1 MSFFYLLPAYW
12 LSGMLLYASSP
23 RQQFLKTHQF
33 KPPRWLALV
42 IIALISV
49 ITLSLLIGA
58 HFSPVV
64 AGIFALLG
72 LMLFIPAPVFLLNHK
87 PQWAIASIIAICLLS
102 AGLQLIS
109 GGQ

>member
-12 LSGMLLYASSP
+12 LTGMLLYASSP
-23 RQQFLKTHQF
+23 RQQFLKTQQF

-42 IIALISV
+42 TIALLSV
-49 ITLSLLIGA
+49 ITLSLLISA

-87 PQWAIASIIAICLLS
+87 PQWAIASIIAICMLS

>member
-12 LSGMLLYASSP
+12 LTGMLLYASSP
-23 RQQFLKTHQF
+23 RQQFLKTKQF

-42 IIALISV
+42 TIALLSV
-49 ITLSLLIGA
+49 ITLSLLVSA

-87 PQWAIASIIAICLLS
+87 PQWAIASIIAICMLS